1 MTTGEIVL
9 RIGVAILLMIVVA
22 GIAYVGTRG
31 HLFLF
36 PFVLILGLPL
46 LGLFRRPSGS

>member
-1 MTTGEIVL
+1 MTVGEVVL
-9 RIGVAILLMIVVA
+9 RVVVAVLLMLLVA
-22 GIAYVGTRG
+22 FVAYVGTRG

-46 LGLFRRPSGS
+46 LLFRRR